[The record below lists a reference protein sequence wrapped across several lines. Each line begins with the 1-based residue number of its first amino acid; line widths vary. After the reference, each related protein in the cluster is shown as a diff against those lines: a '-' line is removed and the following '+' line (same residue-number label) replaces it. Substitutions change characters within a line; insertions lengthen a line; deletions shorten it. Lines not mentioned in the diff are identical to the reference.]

1 MDTQARAD
9 QTRYLAD
16 TYVPIKGQGI
26 TTTNQ
31 QASNLSDVL
40 NMDKARASG
49 AQSEVVRSIKP
60 KNLRDQMSS
69 SGNIIGWA

>member
-1 MDTQARAD
+1 MDTQTRAD

-31 QASNLSDVL
+31 QVSNLSNVL
-40 NMDKARASG
+40 NMDKARVSG
-49 AQSEVVRSIKP
+49 ANSEVVRSIKP
-60 KNLRDQMSS
+60 KNLRD
-69 SGNIIGWA
+69 